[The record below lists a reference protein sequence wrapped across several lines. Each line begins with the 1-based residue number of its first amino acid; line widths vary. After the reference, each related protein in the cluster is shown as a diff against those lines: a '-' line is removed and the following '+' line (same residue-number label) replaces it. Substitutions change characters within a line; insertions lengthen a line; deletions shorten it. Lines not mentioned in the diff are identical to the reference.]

1 MVECCHYATVH
12 HVAASNRHHRSLDDA
27 HVSHSA
33 DPAADALD
41 IAAGVA
47 IFLVGELLLSRLLF
61 KAHLRD
67 EPY

>member
-1 MVECCHYATVH
+1 LTAI
-12 HVAASNRHHRSLDDA
+12 
-27 HVSHSA
+27 
-33 DPAADALD
+33 D

-61 KAHLRD
+61 QVHLRD